1 MPKCPSAKCSP
12 LSWKL
17 KVTSLLYFN
26 FNKQKGPTSLH
37 IYCISRC
44 FSSSWLSAGSSVF
57 HLPNAR
63 YCPVVLEFGLTQQQ
77 IHKQF
82 VPSISTPWFCNFG
95 CQFFAGASNL
105 SQLTEDTVSL
115 MALSTRK
122 TAALSMFLKS
132 SFGVS
137 TDTSISFLYTASN
150 ASSRYDQVLEYAPET

>member
-1 MPKCPSAKCSP
+1 MQS
-12 LSWKL
+12 LELETKL
-17 KVTSLLYFN
+17 
-26 FNKQKGPTSLH
+26 LH
-37 IYCISRC
+37 CCISTLTNKKAQPHC
-44 FSSSWLSAGSSVF
+44 TFTASADVSQAHGSAQGSVF

-82 VPSISTPWFCNFG
+82 VPSIPTPWFCNFG